1 MLTRR
6 GNLLSFVD
14 NKLWDRV
21 NSFVES
27 FLKHLKLQHQ
37 SEARDNTT
45 NSAESSDF
53 DYYIFLPAKLLETEK
68 YEKNQS
74 RVENQNQHTT
84 QAPYTH
90 LQSEN

>member
-27 FLKHLKLQHQ
+27 FLKHLKLQKHQ
-37 SEARDNTT
+37 NEARDHTT

-53 DYYIFLPAKLLETEK
+53 DYYIFLHAKLLETKK
-68 YEKNQS
+68 YEENQS
-74 RVENQNQHTT
+74 WV
-84 QAPYTH
+84 
-90 LQSEN
+90 